1 MGAGK
6 LSAVI
11 LGFAVMFAL
20 GAWMG
25 PHLSPRPETHPV
37 SVVAEPVD
45 PSATPPAPAPAP
57 SAAPRTPRA
66 SAAIAPRAPRVA
78 VSEPALHERL
88 KPVLNRGANMSVA
101 ADGFKSAEEF
111 ATVAHAAHNTAVP
124 FMLLKHRVLNEGKS
138 VADAIHES
146 KQDSDAAAEAQR
158 ARAEP
163 RSDLASIA
171 G

>member
-25 PHLSPRPETHPV
+25 PHLSPRPEPRTAT
-37 SVVAEPVD
+37 VVAEPVD
-45 PSATPPAPAPAP
+45 PSGTPPAPASAP

-66 SAAIAPRAPRVA
+66 SVAPRAPRVA

-88 KPVLNRGANMSVA
+88 KPVLNRGADMSMA

-138 VADAIHES
+138 LTDAIRES
-146 KQDSDAAAEAQR
+146 KPDTDAAAEAQR
-158 ARAEP
+158 ARAEA